1 MNTNTSK
8 PVAGKAHRL
17 LPVMLLI
24 LLGCFWSLG
33 PSATKFGAI
42 NGVPPLGLVFWQTF
56 IAGSLLLLICKFRGI
71 TIQLKR
77 KHLRY
82 YLLMGTIG
90 VALPN
95 SNMVFVMQQI
105 PAGLMSVL
113 IVTAPL
119 ITYVIALSIRLERF
133 RLMRAS
139 GVLLGLGGVA
149 VLVLPKGSLP
159 SPELLPLALL
169 AIVTPVL
176 WALSNVIAEIAR
188 PKDGN
193 NIALAM
199 GTMYVAAGT
208 TFVMA
213 LSTNSFHQIWNGF
226 DVVDGVIVAY
236 GMMTVATFVLF
247 YTIVSMAGAV
257 YLAQV
262 GYVVTLTGVGWG
274 ALFFGE
280 RPSVWLWVSVVLVFA
295 GVALVNFSREKAAGP
310 AKESGEESAH

>member
-56 IAGSLLLLICKFRGI
+56 IAGTLLLLICKFRGI

-119 ITYVIALSIRLERF
+119 ITYLIALSVRLERF
-133 RLMRAS
+133 RLMRAG
-139 GVLLGLGGVA
+139 GVLLGLSGVA

-169 AIVTPVL
+169 AIVTPAL
-176 WALSNVIAEIAR
+176 WAASNVFAETGR
-188 PKDGN
+188 PAKGN
-193 NIALAM
+193 NISLAM
-199 GTMYVAAGT
+199 GTMYVAAAT
-208 TFVMA
+208 SLLMA
-213 LSTNSFHQIWNGF
+213 LSTGSFHEIWIDF
-226 DVVDGVIVAY
+226 DAPDYVIVGY
-236 GMMTVATFVLF
+236 GMVTVATFVLF
-247 YTIVSMAGAV
+247 YTIVSLAGAV

-262 GYVVTLTGVGWG
+262 GYIVVLSGVGWG

-280 RPSVWLWVSVVLVFA
+280 RPSVWLWVAVVLVFA
-295 GVALVNFSREKAAGP
+295 GVALVNVSRDKTPKP
-310 AKESGEESAH
+310 AD